1 MNEEFKFEE
10 DIGDTPKRS
19 RASKKFSTIVAILVG
34 LFFGITVFIIVSLLT
49 HKEIQKEVPSTK
61 VDINDEIVE
70 NLYEKFSYN
79 QYGNLDPIFIKTKS
93 LDLDSI
99 SNKDKYILALS
110 LIKEDDLLDLN
121 IVKSNKKVYYI
132 TPDVIRDNMKQFFG
146 DEVKYTRDTTINNY
160 IFGFEKDGMNTANI
174 VYDTSSARF
183 EVIFTKKTDIKE
195 DIPTNRNYYSEITDA
210 EIKENN
216 LILTEKIVYV
226 TCEEEEEKI
235 EDVEQIQPQS
245 YKCNL
250 YKDYNKTIQIDKL
263 ENLDKNGIK
272 TKSLK
277 ETNIIRYTFSKN
289 NSGEYIFE
297 SSEIEN

>member
-1 MNEEFKFEE
+1 MNDEFKFEE

-19 RASKKFSTIVAILVG
+19 KASKKFSTIVAILVG
-34 LFFGITVFIIVSLLT
+34 LFFGVTVFIIVSLLT
-49 HKEIQKEVPSTK
+49 HKDVQKEIPSTK
-61 VDINDEIVE
+61 VNIDDEIVE
-70 NLYEKFSYN
+70 NLYNKFSYN
-79 QYGNLDPIFIKTKS
+79 QYGYLDPIFIKTKS
-93 LDLDSI
+93 IDQESI

-110 LIKEDDLLDLN
+110 QIKEDNLLDLG

-132 TPDVIRDNMKQFFG
+132 TPDIIRDKMKELFG
-146 DEVKYTRDTTINNY
+146 DEAKYTRDTTINNY
-160 IFGFEKDGMNTANI
+160 IFNFEKDGMNTADI
-174 VYDTSSARF
+174 AYDTSSARF

-195 DIPTNRNYYSEITDA
+195 DIPTNRNYYSELTDA

-226 TCEEEEEKI
+226 TCDKEEEKI
-235 EDVEQIQPQS
+235 GETERVQEET

-263 ENLDKNGIK
+263 ENIYKKGIEI
-272 TKSLK
+272 KSLK
-277 ETNIIRYTFSKN
+277 ETNIVRYTFTKN
-289 NSGEYIFE
+289 SSGDYIFK